1 MEPEVVAGPGPKET
15 VDHPSH
21 YQGANGIEAIDAIY
35 SALGLEGTV
44 EFCRGNALKY
54 LLRAGKKGLFVEDIK
69 KAAWYLNWIAE
80 HLKP

>member
-1 MEPEVVAGPGPKET
+1 MEPEVVAGPEPRDP
-15 VDHPSH
+15 VNHPHH
-21 YQGANGIEAIDAIY
+21 YQGENGIEAIDAIC

-54 LLRAGKKGLFVEDIK
+54 LLRAGKKGSFVEDIK